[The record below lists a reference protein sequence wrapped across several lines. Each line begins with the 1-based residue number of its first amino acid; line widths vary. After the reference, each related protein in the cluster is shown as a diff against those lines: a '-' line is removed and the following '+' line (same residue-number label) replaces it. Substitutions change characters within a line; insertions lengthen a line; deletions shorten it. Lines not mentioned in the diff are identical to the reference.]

1 MKRPGFSLI
10 ETLITLGLS
19 AFFIAATG
27 QLLLQSLRLKQKS
40 EADLRTAQLA
50 SSELE
55 SLRALSFEDPRL
67 EAGEHEDR
75 VEDPGTGSWYRRR
88 WTVTDIADG
97 IKDVDILV
105 SCENRRVRAVRILL
119 RLNRELGF

>member
-40 EADLRTAQLA
+40 EADLKTAQLA
-50 SSELE
+50 SAEIE
-55 SLRALSFEDPRL
+55 TLRALSFEDPGL

-75 VEDPGTGSWYRRR
+75 LEDSGTGSRFHRR
-88 WTVTDIADG
+88 WMVTDIDDG
-97 IKDVDILV
+97 IKDVEMAV

-119 RLNRELGF
+119 RLDRALGF